1 MDGDLNIIK
10 RGNVFYFN
18 HINSIGGVESF
29 FYYLAR
35 KYEDRDITVVYKTG
49 DPAQIA
55 RLSRYIRVQKYT
67 GHDIYCERAF
77 FNYSTDIIDNVHADR
92 YYMIVHSD
100 YKARGIRPN
109 TPDKIDEYLAVSKH
123 AGKTFT
129 ELTGKETT
137 PCYLPFYMDDPKP
150 VLHLISATR
159 LTREKGKHRIE
170 QLADALDKAG
180 VVYQWLVFTNDT
192 GAVENP
198 SVVFMRPRL
207 DIQSYIK
214 DADYLVQLS
223 DTEAYCQ
230 SVAEALLLGTPVI
243 VTPLPVYKEIGL
255 TAKNSIK
262 VPFEMDDIPI
272 DKIVKGLPEFT
283 YKVKK
288 DAWNELLGENK
299 STYENERDLPVYIQP
314 VKRYYD
320 LQEGRI
326 LRKGDRPYI
335 VTKERAMQLG
345 QRGFIEIIGAAN
357 VQDQD

>member
-1 MDGDLNIIK
+1 MSQTVKL
-10 RGNVFYFN
+10 GNVFYFA
-18 HINSIGGVESF
+18 HLNSIGGVESF

-35 KYEDRDITVVYKTG
+35 KYQKKDITIYYKSG
-49 DPAQIA
+49 DTAQIA
-55 RLSRYIRVQKYT
+55 RLLRYVRVIRYT
-67 GHDIYCERAF
+67 GEDIYCERAF
-77 FNYSTDIIDNVHADR
+77 FNYNTDILDKVHADK
-92 YYMIVHSD
+92 YYLIIHSD
-100 YKARGIRPN
+100 YEARKIPPN
-109 TPDKIDEYLAVSKH
+109 IPAQIDEYLGVSKH
-123 AGKTFT
+123 VCKTF
-129 ELTGKETT
+129 EKLTGKKVT
-137 PCYLPFYMDDPKP
+137 PCYLPFVLDKP
-150 VLHLISATR
+150 RRVLHLISATR
-159 LTREKGKHRIE
+159 LTKEKGKHRIE

-207 DIQSYIK
+207 DIQSYIA

-255 TAKNSIK
+255 TTKNSIK

-299 STYENERDLPVYIQP
+299 STYGNERDLPVYIQP

-326 LRKGDRPYI
+326 YRKGDRPYI